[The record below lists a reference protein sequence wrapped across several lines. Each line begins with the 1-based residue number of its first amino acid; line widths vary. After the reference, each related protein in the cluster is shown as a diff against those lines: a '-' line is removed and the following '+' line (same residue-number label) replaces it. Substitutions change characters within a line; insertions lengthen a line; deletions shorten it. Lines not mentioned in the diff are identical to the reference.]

1 MEPKASESKR
11 RNNLMLSLSDLINFE
26 MSFSAITK
34 IFNLHFTITA
44 GLVKCL
50 KQYLDKDVVGSV
62 RVRRL
67 ERACEKTAVHLM
79 TEVTSARFF
88 CLQKRREGALNC
100 LPRKY
105 ERHEREKCLKSP
117 TVSRWLFDDDVL
129 REVQADTAKNTSD
142 RLSDEALHR
151 KPQRIIVQCQG
162 NTSRG
167 YNRGGFQSSS
177 SRSRGRPSFPTRGR
191 GFDTRRGTSR
201 PTPSVTPASSN
212 PNVSSSSRSNPQVRP
227 QTARGK
233 KKVPF
238 RP

>member
-1 MEPKASESKR
+1 MEPRASESKR
-11 RNNLMLSLSDLINFE
+11 RNSLMLSLSDLINFE

-50 KQYLDKDVVGSV
+50 KQYLEGDVVGSV

-67 ERACEKTAVHLM
+67 ERACEKTAIHLM

-88 CLQKRREGALNC
+88 CIQKRREAALNL
-100 LPRKY
+100 LPKKY
-105 ERHEREKCLKSP
+105 ERHEKDKCMKSP
-117 TVSRWLFDDDVL
+117 TVSKWLFDDDVL
-129 REVQADTAKNTSD
+129 REVQADTAKSTSD

-151 KPQRIIVQCQG
+151 KPQKIIVQCQG
-162 NTSRG
+162 NSSRG

-191 GFDTRRGTSR
+191 GFDSRRGTSR
-201 PTPSVTPASSN
+201 PTPSATSAGPN
-212 PNVSSSSRSNPQVRP
+212 PNVPSSSRSVPQVRP
-227 QTARGK
+227 QAARGK